1 MTGYAQEAI
10 LWLTTEHSNTGYR
23 NRVWEVAMEA
33 LATIATILVGL
44 VGLDLI
50 AFRWGSDTR
59 RAGRDA
65 DEQWTIR

>member
-1 MTGYAQEAI
+1 LKPVIGPG
-10 LWLTTEHSNTGYR
+10 L
-23 NRVWEVAMEA
+23 EVAMEA

-50 AFRWGSDTR
+50 AFRWGSDSR
-59 RAGRDA
+59 RAGRDV